1 MKAGPRL
8 PPGSC
13 SVQHDLAATPA
24 WGTAMQARFWVA
36 LEQNGP
42 WGRNAP
48 TDSRLDPKLG
58 ARLAETI
65 SRAGGRFLL
74 IRRPGARPDR
84 DELTSPRR
92 VFIGYAGASPW
103 LFGGQTDDP
112 AIVGGLD
119 PDALGT
125 GDRDAVHRSAPWLT
139 PADPVLLVCTNGRRD
154 VCCAVRARPVV
165 QALAITH
172 PDLIW
177 ECSHTGGHR
186 FAPTGVLL
194 PWGRMLARLDASLA
208 GAVLSAAA
216 DGDLAVS
223 ALGPKHDRGCSALPP
238 PAQAAEAA
246 VRHAVGEPSLTG
258 LTTAP
263 PEQRGAERWLV
274 TVRHTDGREWH
285 VEVARESAPALPG
298 GCGKAAQAQSVFVPA
313 IICG

>member
-1 MKAGPRL
+1 MKTGPRL

-74 IRRPGARPDR
+74 IRRPAARPGR
-84 DELTSPRR
+84 GELTSPRM

-103 LFGGQTDDP
+103 LLGGRIDDP
-112 AIVGGLD
+112 AFLGGLD

-125 GDRDAVHRSAPWLT
+125 GDRDAVHRSAPWLA

-172 PDLIW
+172 PDSIW

-194 PWGRMLARLDASLA
+194 PWGRMLARLDASL
-208 GAVLSAAA
+208 GDAVLTAAA
-216 DGDLAVS
+216 GGDLPVAV
-223 ALGPKHDRGCSALPP
+223 LGPIHDRGCSALSP

-246 VRHAVGEPSLTG
+246 VRQAVGEPSLTG
-258 LTTAP
+258 LSAAP
-263 PEQRGAERWLV
+263 LEHHEAERWLV
-274 TVRHTDGREWH
+274 TVRHTDGREWR
-285 VEVARESAPALPG
+285 VEVTRESAPALAD
-298 GCGKAAQAQSVFVPA
+298 GCGKAARPGPVFVPA
-313 IICG
+313 IVRD